1 VLKEQLDLQVVVD
14 LRVLKVPREV
24 QVTEDHKVTQ
34 DQEDLPV
41 RQVLKEQLD
50 LPVVVDLRVLKVL
63 REVQVTEDH
72 KVQQDLR
79 VEVEPL
85 VHKVLEDPR
94 GELEPLVEMGSKV
107 LKDLSHQQALLDHRV
122 LKVQE
127 DHKVQQVRPRQDLK
141 VLRVRHHFHLDP
153 KVLKVVKVVQD
164 QPRVLKDNRVL

>member
-1 VLKEQLDLQVVVD
+1 VLKEQLDLQ
-14 LRVLKVPREV
+14 
-24 QVTEDHKVTQ
+24 
-34 DQEDLPV
+34 
-41 RQVLKEQLD
+41 
-50 LPVVVDLRVLKVL
+50 VVVDLRVLKVL

-141 VLRVRHHFHLDP
+141 VLRVQHQPHLDL
-153 KVLKVVKVVQD
+153 KVLKVLEVLKE